1 MVGIANDF
9 LSEFWGWILA
19 VVVVVAY
26 AALQLRTAL
35 GTPGRRPVRRSRSSL
50 IVLQTSASRS

>member
-9 LSEFWGWILA
+9 LSAFWGWVLA

-35 GTPGRRPVRRSRSSL
+35 ARRAEGLVGSRRC
-50 IVLQTSASRS
+50 